1 MPTTRQTFP
10 IEFKGGLITNMSPL
24 QQGINAP
31 GSARILK
38 NFEPSIEGGYRRIQG
53 YTKYNSSIIPPYGA
67 PVVNG
72 ASQFGGT
79 LNIANIRTTPVV
91 GDTFKLIHA
100 TAQVNNTVTAAVNG
114 AITST
119 TALVLDTNVGTIV
132 VGMTVTGDGISGTVT
147 VASITDQQNITL
159 SSAQTL
165 ADNVVLTFDDSD
177 NTTHIVDTVF
187 GTIKAGMDVSGT
199 GIPTG
204 VTVSSI
210 SGSTITLSTGL
221 DLAEDLE
228 LTFSDIYTISSGG
241 VSYNATERTAA
252 LTFTP
257 TIDKDNSPANGDAVE
272 FTSTASNYLMLGC
285 GVFLDRVI
293 VAKNDDLFKV
303 SSSDITQI
311 NVPSYGTVLVNGASQ
326 TGSSLVVDG
335 LTSAPQQHDI
345 FKIAAAG
352 PTAQVNGPITSS
364 TALVVD
370 NNNGTIVQGMI
381 VTGDGISGT
390 VTVVTVTDQNNLV
403 LSSAQTLEDNKVLTF
418 SSTVDKIYR
427 VTADAT
433 VSSGSSTLSI
443 NPALDTSTAK
453 VNGAITSSTALVVDN
468 NNGDILVGMTVTG
481 TGISGTVTVVAVTN
495 EQNIVLS
502 SAQTLSDDVDLT
514 FTNFPADNAAI
525 TFLSTSRES
534 AGKTRFARYNYTGTE
549 KIAIVDGTN
558 VPALYDNTTFTALND
573 APTDVNGASFV
584 VNFKNQLFF
593 GKSNLLSFTAP
604 YTDNDFTS
612 ANGSGTIS
620 LGGTITGLI
629 VFRQQLIIFT
639 ETSILQLVGNTIADF
654 NLQPITL
661 DIGCVDTDTIQEV
674 GGDVMFLGPD
684 GLRLLSGTDRI
695 GDFGLGNVSKAIQK
709 EVTNFISTNTS
720 FASVVIRNKSQ
731 YRILGYNTNIKQEN
745 AQGILGTQFAGQGGE
760 GMAWAETRGIR
771 VYVADSRFYQN
782 TETIVFG
789 NDDGYLYQMEDGNNF
804 DGANI
809 QTTFATPYMPI
820 NDPRVRKTF
829 YKAYLYTDP
838 QGSVSFDMSLK
849 LDFDQKDSIQPTE
862 IDFANST
869 GQVAFYGQASY
880 GSTEVYSTKLLT
892 LFETQL
898 IGSGFTGSIQF
909 ESDSTDPP
917 FSLDAIT
924 IEFGTNTRR

>member
-1 MPTTRQTFP
+1 MPSTRQTYP
-10 IEFKGGLITNMSPL
+10 IEFKGGLVTNMSPL

-31 GSARILK
+31 GSARTLR
-38 NFEPSIEGGYRRIQG
+38 NFEPSIEGGYRRIEG

-72 ASQFGGT
+72 ASQSGGT

-91 GDTFKLIHA
+91 GDTFKLTHA
-100 TAQVNNTVTAAVNG
+100 TAQVNNTATAVVNG
-114 AITST
+114 TVSSS
-119 TALVLDTNVGTIV
+119 TNVAVDGNVGSIV
-132 VGMTVTGDGISGTVT
+132 VGMTVTGTGVDAGVTVT
-147 VASITDQQNITL
+147 TVTDQNNIVV
-159 SSAQTL
+159 SSAQSI
-165 ADNVVLTFDDSD
+165 ADDVTLTFNAPDSD
-177 NTTHIVDTVF
+177 NTTHIVDTVV

-210 SGSTITLSTGL
+210 SGSTVTLSTGL
-221 DLAEDLE
+221 DLAENLE

-241 VSYNATERTAA
+241 VSYNASERTAA

-257 TIDKDNSPANGDAVE
+257 TIHADNSPANGNAVE
-272 FTSTASNYLMLGC
+272 FTSTASNYLTLGC

-345 FKIAAAG
+345 FKIAG
-352 PTAQVNGPITSS
+352 
-364 TALVVD
+364 
-370 NNNGTIVQGMI
+370 
-381 VTGDGISGT
+381 
-390 VTVVTVTDQNNLV
+390 
-403 LSSAQTLEDNKVLTF
+403 
-418 SSTVDKIYR
+418 VDKIYR
-427 VTADAT
+427 VTADAS
-433 VSSGSSTLSI
+433 VSSGGATLAIS
-443 NPALDTSTAK
+443 PALD
-453 VNGAITSSTALVVDN
+453 SS
-468 NNGDILVGMTVTG
+468 
-481 TGISGTVTVVAVTN
+481 
-495 EQNIVLS
+495 
-502 SAQTLSDDVDLT
+502 
-514 FTNFPADNAAI
+514 PADDAAI

-573 APTDVNGASFV
+573 VPTDVNGASFV

-593 GKSNLLSFTAP
+593 GKSNLLTFTAP
-604 YTDNDFTS
+604 YTDNDFT
-612 ANGSGTIS
+612 AAAGSGTIS
-620 LGGTITGLI
+620 LGATITGLI
-629 VFRQQLIIFT
+629 IFRQQLIIFT

-695 GDFGLGNVSKAIQK
+695 GDFGLGNVSKTIQK
-709 EVTNFISTNTS
+709 EVTSFISTNTS

-731 YRILGYNTNIKQEN
+731 YRILGYNTNITQEN

-771 VYVADSRFYQN
+771 AYVADSRFYQN
-782 TETIVFG
+782 IETIVFG

-809 QTTFATPYMPI
+809 QTTFATPFMPI

-829 YKAYLYTDP
+829 YKAFLYTDP

-849 LDFDQKDSIQPTE
+849 LDFDQKDSIQPTQ
-862 IDFANST
+862 INFANST
-869 GQVAFYGQASY
+869 GQVAFYGTAEY
-880 GSTEVYSTKLLT
+880 GSSAVFSTKLLT

-924 IEFGTNTRR
+924 IEFGINTRR